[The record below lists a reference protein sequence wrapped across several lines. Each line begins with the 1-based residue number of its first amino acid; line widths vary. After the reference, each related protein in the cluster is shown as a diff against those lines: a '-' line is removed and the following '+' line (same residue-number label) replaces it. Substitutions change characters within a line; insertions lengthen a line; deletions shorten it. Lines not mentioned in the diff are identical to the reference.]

1 MGHAK
6 INRACGTCRVHN
18 LTEVLDI
25 VDQWPAYQHSMTN
38 PERAGVQ
45 APHPTHA
52 RRHTPGAGRPPV
64 PRLGRAGTA
73 DLVAVDRL
81 LLEAAWAQD
90 DLLADAQRLDY
101 RLKLSGVINLAMIPP
116 SFVSQGG

>member
-6 INRACGTCRVHN
+6 INLACGTCRVHN
-18 LTEVLDI
+18 LTEVPDI

-64 PRLGRAGTA
+64 PRLGRAGPA
-73 DLVAVDRL
+73 DLVALDRL

-116 SFVSQGG
+116 SFV